1 MAAKHQVKNNFM
13 VFNLPSSIFKV
24 KNPLMHSDAVEQ
36 IQTALAALRFYPD
49 KQAKNFGID
58 GYYEPAT
65 KAKLK

>member
-1 MAAKHQVKNNFM
+1 M
-13 VFNLPSSIFKV
+13 
-24 KNPLMHSDAVEQ
+24 MHSDAVEQ